1 MVKSNVLP
9 STSLGNR
16 VTPISPEQRENLPKR
31 GQRTPKAKAET
42 KSRKAKVPSVKVLKV
57 KNPKRFQKRM
67 RSARTRRK
75 VIVIVEG
82 PGQPKAVPK
91 LVKLFLRIH
100 LPTSQWL
107 TPESHPLERLRR
119 KSSVLKM
126 ISVGISNQ
134 PLPLPVSL
142 GVEEGGRCWRFN
154 FWWGDC
160 EWCG

>member
-9 STSLGNR
+9 STSLGNP

-31 GQRTPKAKAET
+31 GQRTPKGKADT

-82 PGQPKAVPK
+82 PEQPKAVPK

-107 TPESHPLERLRR
+107 TPPESHPLKRLRR

-142 GVEEGGRCWRFN
+142 GVEEGGR
-154 FWWGDC
+154 
-160 EWCG
+160 